1 MLQKKT
7 GLDKKSCPKTKVLNP
22 KSNQCITKGTQLHKS
37 LVKKGIISK
46 DTLPVKN
53 KENTIPVQQTNTSN
67 TITQKF
73 LKSLA
78 PGTLN
83 VLDTINEQQTQTQTK
98 KCPEKKVLNPKTNHC
113 VAVGSA
119 TYKKLVKEGVIS
131 GEELITTHKDYGK
144 EVELPIT
151 TTTTKNETKTKTD
164 TTSKPTS
171 EKTTKS
177 KEKSLIKLSPNVK
190 KLFLDKIKRFIK
202 KKTDVTI
209 PPKTVKTAMCNKHT
223 TTLPKSTYVK
233 TSKIIRYF
241 TVNYFPST
249 MISAQTFFFPNLNKK
264 IIHNAYAIHWD
275 NFTQRYFDYKL
286 KLDVDGKDKEFVDY
300 EWLNECNVYIKK
312 LPEIDKFRLYAYSFH
327 GDRYV
332 NNYLRGTLRL
342 KEFVSSM
349 KQYFQTGGI
358 FNPLFFEYLDVYKK
372 KDEFY
377 NYKSPAQRLKF
388 YMECCKSIY
397 LTLSS
402 DDLVKLVEN
411 YNKNLNR
418 ILKNAPPLRK
428 AMTLFRGTK
437 SRYFQTVEKNKPF
450 IHKGYM
456 SATVD
461 YNVAL
466 NPAFINHG
474 SYTTCCLMVIN
485 ALPGTRMLPM
495 TGLSQINSEREFLMN
510 TDSKVMIRKTEMLPR
525 IPSGIC
531 EKEKEGNISVTEVFI
546 G

>member
-1 MLQKKT
+1 MFKKKT
-7 GLDKKSCPKTKVLNP
+7 GLYKKFCPKDKVLNP

-37 LVKKGIISK
+37 LVKEGIISK
-46 DTLPVKN
+46 DTLLVKN
-53 KENTIPVQQTNTSN
+53 KENTVPVQQTTTSN
-67 TITQKF
+67 T
-73 LKSLA
+73 S
-78 PGTLN
+78 G
-83 VLDTINEQQTQTQTK
+83 DEQQTK
-98 KCPEKKVLNPKTNHC
+98 KCPDKKVLNPKTNYC
-113 VAVGSA
+113 VAVGSP
-119 TYKKLVKEGVIS
+119 TYKKLVKDGIIS

-151 TTTTKNETKTKTD
+151 KTTTKPITKTATNTTTNKTSKTTSKKTTKTKQ
-164 TTSKPTS
+164 KL
-171 EKTTKS
+171 
-177 KEKSLIKLSPNVK
+177 LIKLSPNVK
-190 KLFLDKIKRFIK
+190 KLFLDKIKNFIN
-202 KKTDVTI
+202 KKTDVII
-209 PPKTVKTAMCNKHT
+209 PPKTLKSAMCNTSGT

-233 TSKIIRYF
+233 TSKTIRYF
-241 TVNYFPST
+241 TVNYFPSRL
-249 MISAQTFFFPNLNKK
+249 ISADTFFFPDVNKK
-264 IIHNAYAIHWD
+264 IIHSAYVFHWD

-300 EWLNECNVYIKK
+300 EWLNDCNVYIKK
-312 LPEIDKFRLYAYSFH
+312 LQEIDKFRLYAYSFH

-332 NNYLRGTLRL
+332 NNYLRGNLRPNEL
-342 KEFVSSM
+342 VNSM
-349 KQYFQTGGI
+349 QQYAKPNSV

-377 NYKSPAQRLKF
+377 KYRTPGQRLKF
-388 YMECCKSIY
+388 YMECCASMYINLGMK
-397 LTLSS
+397 
-402 DDLVKLVEN
+402 DLVKLVEN

-428 AMTLFRGTK
+428 AMTLFRGST
-437 SRYFQTVEKNKPF
+437 SNYFQTVDKNKPF

-466 NPAFINHG
+466 QPAFINHG
-474 SYTTCCLMVIN
+474 SYTTCCMMVIN

-510 TDSKVMIRKTEMLPR
+510 TDSKVMIRKTEMLPK
-525 IPSGIC
+525 IPNPNSIC
-531 EKEKEGNISVTEVFI
+531 DKEQIGNINVTEVFI

>member
-1 MLQKKT
+1 MFKKKT
-7 GLDKKSCPKTKVLNP
+7 GLYKKFCPKNKVLNP

-37 LVKKGIISK
+37 LVKEGTLSK
-46 DTLPVKN
+46 NSLPVKN
-53 KENTIPVQQTNTSN
+53 KENTVPVQQTNTSN

-73 LKSLA
+73 LKSLE
-78 PGTLN
+78 PNTLLN
-83 VLDTINEQQTQTQTK
+83 VLNKQQTK
-98 KCPEKKVLNPKTNHC
+98 KCPDKKVLNPKTNHC

-119 TYKKLVKEGVIS
+119 TYKKLVKDGILS
-131 GEELITTHKDYGK
+131 GEEMITTHKDYGK
-144 EVELPIT
+144 EVELPMTST
-151 TTTTKNETKTKTD
+151 TTNTTTKTTTNKTSK
-164 TTSKPTS
+164 TTSKKS
-171 EKTTKS
+171 TK
-177 KEKSLIKLSPNVK
+177 KNKNSLIKLSPNVK
-190 KLFLDKIKRFIK
+190 KLFLDKIKNFIN

-209 PPKTVKTAMCNKHT
+209 PPKSVKSAMCNTSGT

-233 TSKIIRYF
+233 TSKTIRYF
-241 TVNYFPST
+241 TVNYFPSR
-249 MISAQTFFFPNLNKK
+249 MISADTFFFPDVNKK
-264 IIHNAYAIHWD
+264 IIQSAYVFHWD

-286 KLDVDGKDKEFVDY
+286 KLDVDGKDKEFIDY
-300 EWLNECNVYIKK
+300 EWLNDCNVYIKK

-332 NNYLRGTLRL
+332 NNYLRGSLRPVEL
-342 KEFVSSM
+342 VKSM
-349 KQYFQTGGI
+349 QQYAKPDSI

-377 NYKSPAQRLKF
+377 KYKTPGQRLKF
-388 YMECCKSIY
+388 YMECCISMHINLGMK
-397 LTLSS
+397 
-402 DDLVKLVEN
+402 DLIKLVEN
-411 YNKNLNR
+411 YKKNLNR

-428 AMTLFRGTK
+428 AMTLFRG
-437 SRYFQTVEKNKPF
+437 SRSNYFQTVDKNKPF

-466 NPAFINHG
+466 QPAFINHG
-474 SYTTCCLMVIN
+474 SYTTCCMMVIN

-510 TDSKVMIRKTEMLPR
+510 TDSKVMIRKTEMLPK
-525 IPSGIC
+525 IPNPNSIC
-531 EKEKEGNISVTEVFI
+531 DKEKIGNINVTEVFI